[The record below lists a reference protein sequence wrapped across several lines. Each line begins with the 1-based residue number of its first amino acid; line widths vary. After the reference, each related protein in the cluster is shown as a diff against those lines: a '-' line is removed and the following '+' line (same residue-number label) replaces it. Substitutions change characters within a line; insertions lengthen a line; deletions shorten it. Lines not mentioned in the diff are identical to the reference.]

1 MLWEQHF
8 PRTPW
13 LRPTVSLVGCAQSA
27 ARPVSNPT
35 AHVTP
40 ASVRP
45 DPRSSPVSTNL
56 FTFRAPGGY
65 APSAETFDAWA
76 AWQLKLGARLKDR
89 GNAGFAAAAVG
100 ASAADTTLGGYSL
113 IRATSLDAAVG
124 LARGCPILPH
134 GGAVEVAELAGND
147 DRFDEWL
154 ARHLS
159 S

>member
-1 MLWEQHF
+1 M
-8 PRTPW
+8 
-13 LRPTVSLVGCAQSA
+13 PTQSGRKSHVLGGCAQSGRL
-27 ARPVSNPT
+27 RPVGGPAGVYPDST
-35 AHVTP
+35 HVTP
-40 ASVRP
+40 ASARP
-45 DPRSSPVSTNL
+45 DRRSTPVSTYL
-56 FTFRAPGGY
+56 FAFRAPGGY

-113 IRATSLDAAVG
+113 IRATSLDAAVD

-134 GGAVEVAELAGND
+134 GGAVEVAELASLD